1 MDLAV
6 GGNEAGDL
14 LFGIAVDFILIAA
27 VEDHLVPDKGIVV
40 EVKAEVAF
48 ARQPG
53 EPYYFMFRVF
63 IDPFVRHGLSAGLQ
77 YRLCEEVLTHK
88 QQQE

>member
-14 LFGIAVDFILIAA
+14 LFGIAVHFILVAA

-40 EVKAEVAF
+40 KVEAEIALS
-48 ARQPG
+48 RQPG
-53 EPYYFMFRVF
+53 EPYYFMLGVF
-63 IDPFVRHGLSAGLQ
+63 IDPFIRHGLSAGLHHG
-77 YRLCEEVLTHK
+77 LCEEGLTHK